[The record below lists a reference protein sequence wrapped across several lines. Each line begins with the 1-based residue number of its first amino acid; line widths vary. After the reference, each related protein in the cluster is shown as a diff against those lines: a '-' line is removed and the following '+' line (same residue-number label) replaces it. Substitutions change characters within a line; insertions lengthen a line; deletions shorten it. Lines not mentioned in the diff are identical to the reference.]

1 MMTNRRSQYR
11 LGTTTKIS
19 VTLPD
24 RTVPIEVENRNI
36 SWGGALFM
44 SADPAICDHEKI
56 RLTFPWTGDQS
67 FSAEAKVMR
76 YERLADGQFAVAVR
90 FSCLS
95 PLDQSRLVK
104 LLKLL
109 AAQEKVARS
118 EPIDPIA
125 ETLDL
130 TVTDDQEMRERLRQI
145 SEGRLSL
152 TTFGAYRTDQSLRL
166 NLSGSQRYPNLYL
179 RARVVSQ
186 EILTFPFSNQQDLVK
201 LELDFEHPE
210 EDLREIATLLDT

>member
-1 MMTNRRSQYR
+1 MTNRRSQCR
-11 LGTTTKIS
+11 LDTTTKIS

-44 SADPAICDHEKI
+44 SADPVICDHERV
-56 RLTFPWTGDQS
+56 RLTFPWSGDQS
-67 FSAEAKVMR
+67 FSAEAEVMR
-76 YERLADGQFAVAVR
+76 HERLADGQFAVAVR
-90 FSCLS
+90 FCCLS

-109 AAQEKVARS
+109 AAQEKIARS
-118 EPIDPIA
+118 EPITPIA

-130 TVTDDQEMRERLRQI
+130 TVTDDQEMQERLRRI
-145 SEGRLSL
+145 SEGHLSL
-152 TTFGAYRTDQSLRL
+152 TTLGTFRTDQSLLL
-166 NLSGSQRYPNLYL
+166 NLSGSQRYPSLNL

-186 EILTFPFSNQQDLVK
+186 EVITFPFSNQRDLVK